1 MKSKVSAML
10 MTSGVFFLIFLTIIF
25 YGQLYYFGSQLKFY
39 QEDIDYNKARTMRN
53 IDQNHQLKEN
63 EMLTFNL
70 GIVELKNKKYVV
82 KLNSGKIYNLDPVSV
97 GLQSKQ

>member
-1 MKSKVSAML
+1 M
-10 MTSGVFFLIFLTIIF
+10 
-25 YGQLYYFGSQLKFY
+25 
-39 QEDIDYNKARTMRN
+39 
-53 IDQNHQLKEN
+53 